1 MAKVLRQIW
10 RTLPTCLVTRHGIV
24 DELRVWQ
31 VQVFHQL
38 DEILERA
45 FGADPRVALLLLRD
59 ARYPPPLVV
68 MRRVHE
74 RLARQAEQQTT
85 HALVQRTR
93 VAALKVRTAD
103 TVDTQRVA
111 GEHAVIT

>member
-45 FGADPRVALLLLRD
+45 FGAEPRVALLLLRD

-74 RLARQAEQQTT
+74 RLAREAEQ
-85 HALVQRTR
+85 RSEERR
-93 VAALKVRTAD
+93 VGKEGVSTCRS
-103 TVDTQRVA
+103 RWSPY
-111 GEHAVIT
+111 H

>member
-45 FGADPRVALLLLRD
+45 FGAEPRVALLLLRD

-74 RLARQAEQQTT
+74 RLARYPEQAAA

-93 VAALKVRTAD
+93 VAHLKVRTAAAAD
-103 TVDTQRVA
+103 HPRA
-111 GEHAVIT
+111 PGENQGV